1 MRPQI
6 LAHLLQTDE
15 STHSAKYDLPLTAR
29 SRIFS
34 VIDKLRTGRRIQGT
48 LAKDW
53 LNLFAGQSIRLVLQ
67 GVYFLC
73 VSRSLGPA
81 QYGAFVA
88 VAAMV
93 NIFSPYAGLGCGQ
106 LFQKNVRSG
115 RRVAALCWGNGLLA
129 TISTGLLATAF
140 LCALAFLWS
149 PKVPLVTI
157 AAICISDLIMA
168 RIIDL
173 ASSGFAA
180 SGVMSKTAIQN
191 TVMSLLRV
199 IGIVLL
205 ILFYRE
211 VTATQWAWAYLITSM
226 VGAIYALQ
234 QGMSL
239 WGTPRIS
246 FLALYEDMREG
257 SFFSLSTSAQTVYND
272 IDKTMLA
279 RLSTFSATGVY
290 AAAYRVIDTSLTPVR
305 SLVSAAYPE
314 VFRVGT
320 MGIGATYS
328 YARRLIRKA
337 LIFGFVDFLGLIII
351 APLLPHILG
360 PKYAEITQAVQLLA
374 FIPVMR
380 CVHWFLADALSGAN
394 AHALR
399 AYIQVGV
406 ALLNIGLNFLVL
418 PRWSWVGAA
427 WTSLASDAV
436 LLAAVY
442 IAIQW
447 KRSVNSMPEAVHA
460 TK

>member
-1 MRPQI
+1 MHPEI
-6 LAHLLQTDE
+6 LGRLFQSEE
-15 STHSAKYDLPLTAR
+15 SKYSAEFVRRLTLK
-29 SRIFS
+29 SRILL
-34 VIDKLRTGRRIQGT
+34 VVDKLRPRRWMQGT

-53 LNLFAGQSIRLVLQ
+53 SNLFAGQSIRLVLQ

-88 VAAMV
+88 VTAMA
-93 NIFSPYAGLGCGQ
+93 NIFSPYAGLGCGP

-115 RRVAALCWGNGLLA
+115 RREPALCWGNGLLA
-129 TISTGLLATAF
+129 TISTGMLGTAM
-140 LCALAFLWS
+140 LCALAFLWL
-149 PKVPLVTI
+149 PNVPIFTI
-157 AAICISDLIMA
+157 AAICVSDLIMA
-168 RIIDL
+168 RIVDL

-180 SGVMSKTAIQN
+180 SGIMSKTAVQN
-191 TVMSLLRV
+191 TIMSVLRV

-205 ILFYRE
+205 ILRYRE
-211 VTATQWAWAYLITSM
+211 VTAAQWAWAYLITSII
-226 VGAIYALQ
+226 GALFAFQ

-239 WGTPRIS
+239 WGAPHVS
-246 FLALYEDMREG
+246 FPALYEDMREG

-279 RLSTFSATGVY
+279 RLSTFSATGIY
-290 AAAYRVIDTSLTPVR
+290 AAAYRLIDTSLTPVR

-320 MGIGATYS
+320 AGIGATYS
-328 YARRLIRKA
+328 YARRLIRKS
-337 LIFGFVDFLGLIII
+337 LIFGLVDFLGLIII

-360 PKYAEITQAVQLLA
+360 PKYAGITQAVQLLA
-374 FIPVMR
+374 FIPIMR

-406 ALLNIGLNFLVL
+406 AFLNTGLNFLVL

-427 WTSLASDAV
+427 WTSLASDAA
-436 LLAAVY
+436 LLGAVY
-442 IAIQW
+442 FAVQW
-447 KRSVNSMPEAVHA
+447 KRSVSSIPEAVHA
-460 TK
+460 TE

>member
-1 MRPQI
+1 MRIP
-6 LAHLLQTDE
+6 AHFHQPGETE
-15 STHSAKYDLPLTAR
+15 STAGCDRPTTL
-29 SRIFS
+29 
-34 VIDKLRTGRRIQGT
+34 KLRIRLVVERFRSGQSMQGT

-53 LNLFAGQSIRLVLQ
+53 SNLFAGQSIRLVLQ
-67 GVYFLC
+67 AVYFLC

-81 QYGAFVA
+81 QYGSFVE
-88 VAAMV
+88 VTAMA
-93 NIFSPYAGLGCGQ
+93 NIFSPYAGLGCGP

-115 RRVAALCWGNGLLA
+115 RREAALCWGNGLLA
-129 TISTGLLATAF
+129 TISTGMLGTFA

-149 PKVPLVTI
+149 PNVPVVTI
-157 AAICISDLIMA
+157 ATICVSDLIMA

-180 SGVMSKTAIQN
+180 SGIMSKSAVQN
-191 TVMSLLRV
+191 TVMSVLRA

-205 ILFYRE
+205 ILCYRQ
-211 VTATQWAWAYLITSM
+211 VTAAQWAWVYLITSI
-226 VGAIYALQ
+226 VGALFALQ
-234 QGMSL
+234 QGSSL
-239 WGTPRIS
+239 WGAPRIS
-246 FLALYEDMREG
+246 FPALYEDLREG
-257 SFFSLSTSAQTVYND
+257 SFFSLSISAQTVYND

-320 MGIGATYS
+320 GGMEATYS

-337 LIFGFVDFLGLIII
+337 LIFGVADFLGLILI

-406 ALLNIGLNFLVL
+406 ALLNIGLNFLIL

-427 WTSLASDAV
+427 WTSLASDAA
-436 LLAAVY
+436 LLGAVY
-442 IAIQW
+442 LAVQW
-447 KRSVNSMPEAVHA
+447 RRSVGSIPEALHA
-460 TK
+460 TE

>member
-1 MRPQI
+1 MPPQSPIERRGPREQMRCTTFERQI
-6 LAHLLQTDE
+6 
-15 STHSAKYDLPLTAR
+15 SSNSCIAR
-29 SRIFS
+29 TIKNLGPGWRM
-34 VIDKLRTGRRIQGT
+34 QGT
-48 LAKDW
+48 LTKDW
-53 LNLFAGQSIRLVLQ
+53 TNLFAGQSIRLVLQ
-67 GVYFLC
+67 AVYFLC
-73 VSRSLGPA
+73 ISRSLGPA

-88 VAAMV
+88 ITAMA
-93 NIFSPYAGLGCGQ
+93 NIFSPYAGLGCGP

-115 RRVAALCWGNGLLA
+115 RREAALCWGNGLIS
-129 TISTGLLATAF
+129 TISTGILGTVA

-149 PKVPLVTI
+149 PNVSVITI
-157 AAICISDLIMA
+157 ATICISDLILA

-180 SGVMSKTAIQN
+180 SGIMSKTAVQN
-191 TVMSLLRV
+191 TVMSILRV

-205 ILFYRE
+205 IVIYHH
-211 VTATQWAWAYLITSM
+211 VTATQWAWVYLVTSII
-226 VGAIYALQ
+226 GALFALQ
-234 QGMSL
+234 QGNAL

-246 FLALYEDMREG
+246 FPALREDMQEG
-257 SFFSLSTSAQTVYND
+257 SFFSLSISAQSIYND

-314 VFRVGT
+314 VFRVGID
-320 MGIGATYS
+320 GIDATYG
-328 YARRLIRKA
+328 YAKRLIRKA
-337 LIFGFVDFLGLIII
+337 IIFGAVDFLGLIIL

-360 PKYAEITQAVQLLA
+360 PQYAGITQAVQLLA
-374 FIPVMR
+374 VIPVIR

-399 AYIQVGV
+399 AYIQIGV
-406 ALLNIGLNFLVL
+406 ALLNIGLNFLIL

-427 WTSLASDAV
+427 WTSVASDAA

-442 IAIQW
+442 VAVQW
-447 KRSVNSMPEAVHA
+447 KRSGSPISEAAHA
-460 TK
+460 TE